1 MIETIGYAVIAAIMY
16 AGSMYLKKST
26 SSVNPQDFDVT
37 KFVSTIV
44 VAAVIAVSM
53 VGAGATIVTEAD
65 ITTQLATY
73 AGLTAVVEN
82 VIRALYRKFVTA

>member
-16 AGSMYLKKST
+16 AGSMFVKKNA
-26 SSVNPQDFDVT
+26 SSENPQNFDVT

-44 VAAVIAVSM
+44 VAAVIAVAM
-53 VGAGATIVTEAD
+53 VGAGATVVTEAD

-73 AGLTAVVEN
+73 AGLTAIVEN
-82 VIRALYRKFVTA
+82 TIRALYRKFVAA